1 MKIEFKQSQADY
13 FNYVI
18 QKYGGNWELSEGV
31 IILQNEDDYFRIE
44 HNNVT
49 SGKLYTA
56 WHKNHFHNKNDFHK
70 QLSLHNLRKLFFR
83 CATHKMRCKEKRCYK
98 RSDYIQDMEDYR
110 NFQKAL
116 K

>member
-18 QKYGGNWELSEGV
+18 QKYGGSWELSEGV

-49 SGKLYTA
+49 TGKLYTA
-56 WHKNHFHNKNDFHK
+56 WHKNHFNNKNDFHK
-70 QLSLHNLRKLFFR
+70 LAQ
-83 CATHKMRCKEKRCYK
+83 KMH
-98 RSDYIQDMEDYR
+98 DYIIENTDIKE
-110 NFQKAL
+110 L
-116 K
+116 H